1 MNGRGALR
9 AQGKPVSIVLAGIG
23 GMGAV
28 YLRAVLEYAA
38 GGACRLAG
46 TVDPNPERCPDL
58 DKLLALKVPIF
69 ITLEDFYAQQEADLA
84 IISTPIQFHCEQT
97 CLALERGSF
106 VLCEKPP
113 AGTVQEVRR
122 MKTAR
127 DSAGKWVAVGYQ
139 WSFSEAIQSLKKD
152 IREGAFGYPRRLRC
166 LYLWPRDEAYY
177 HRNDWAGKKR
187 DPRGGWILDS
197 PANNAMAHDLHN
209 MFYVLGRTRETCELP
224 VRVQAELYRANA
236 IENFD
241 TVALRCETETGV
253 EILFYASHAA
263 DRDTGPVLSY
273 EFDRGTAAVSGRDT
287 AIRADF
293 WNGESYL
300 YGFPDAEPMKKLRD
314 VLDSLGT
321 GQPPACGLEAA
332 LGQTLCLNGA
342 QDSMPQVTDFPRE
355 LLNVR
360 GEPGKRLISVDG
372 LAEALSQCYEACL
385 LPSEMDMPWSR
396 RGEVI
401 DLSRYG
407 DFPLAP

>member
-1 MNGRGALR
+1 MNDRVALK
-9 AQGKPVSIVLAGIG
+9 AQGYPVSIVLAGIG

-28 YLRAVLEYAA
+28 YLRALLEYAA
-38 GGACRLAG
+38 AGACRLAG

-58 DKLLALKVPIF
+58 DRLLALQIPIF
-69 ITLEDFYAQQEADLA
+69 TTLEDFYARQEADLA
-84 IISTPIQFHCEQT
+84 IISSPIQFHCEQT

-113 AGTVQEVRR
+113 AGAVQEVRR
-122 MKTAR
+122 MMAAR
-127 DSAGKWVAVGYQ
+127 DDAGKWVAVGYQ

-152 IREGAFGYPRRLRC
+152 IREGAFGHPRRLRC

-177 HRNDWAGKKR
+177 HRNDWAGRKR

-209 MFYVLGRTRETCELP
+209 MFYVLGHTRETSALP

-241 TVALRCETETGV
+241 TIALRCETENGV

-263 DRDTGPVLSY
+263 DRDTGPVFSY

-293 WNGESYL
+293 WNGESYV
-300 YGFPDAEPMKKLRD
+300 YGFPDAEPMKKLGD
-314 VLDSLGT
+314 VLESLGT
-321 GQPPACGLEAA
+321 GRPPACGLEAA

-342 QDSMPQVTDFPRE
+342 QDSMPQITDFPGE

-360 GEPGKRLISVDG
+360 GETGKRLISVDG

-396 RGEVI
+396 KGEVI

-407 DFPLAP
+407 DFPLAR